1 MSKEF
6 KIKQKVEKDFSS
18 FSDVVNNMG
27 KEELEKELFRLAN
40 YREEVQLAKGEDEG
54 LKNAQEEVR
63 AMAGP
68 YNDTLKALKLKSTF
82 IHIILKERG
91 HING

>member
-40 YREEVQLAKGEDEG
+40 YKEEVQLAKGEDEG
-54 LKNAQEEVR
+54 LKNAQEVGFER
-63 AMAGP
+63 A
-68 YNDTLKALKLKSTF
+68 YSLKVKPTGGEPTS
-82 IHIILKERG
+82 ES
-91 HING
+91 